1 MKTIQPMKKVP
12 GIILSLTFTFIFFS
26 ESYIDAQS
34 NAALIGDNIA
44 IFYPNHYQN
53 KFHQPSF
60 ALMKEPERKGALPDN
75 WVTRVQFDSISGKSI
90 ASIVVEEGTDFY
102 GTGEVTGPLR
112 RNGEVRILWNTDN
125 FTYERYGGLRLY
137 QSHPWVLGIKKDGS
151 AFGVLADNTWKQS
164 IILDNNITF
173 LSDGPAFRVIV
184 IERDSPEKILQ
195 ELVNLTGKMPLPPLW
210 SLGYQQCRWSYYPE
224 SRVKEIADTFR
235 IKQIPCDVIWM
246 DIHYMDEYRI
256 FTFSNKFF
264 PHPDGL
270 NAYLHK
276 KDFKSIWMIDPGV
289 KYDTNY
295 QVYQSGKK
303 KDIWVK
309 DSTGKDYIGNVWPGP
324 CVFPDFTQS
333 ETRAWWAGLYKGFM
347 AKGIDGVW
355 NDMNEPAVFGGPEWT
370 MPINNIHQGDG
381 NIPKS
386 RHARYHNVYGM
397 LMVKSSR
404 EGIMKANPDK
414 RPFILTR
421 SNYLGGHRHA
431 ATWTGDNKACWEHL
445 KMSIPMVM
453 NLGLSGQ
460 PFNGPDIGGFDGNA
474 TPELFGHWIATGVFY
489 PFSRSHT
496 SEGTNYQEPWKFGEE
511 IEKVSRTAIERRYRL
526 LPYLYT
532 LFYEASNTGMPVM
545 RPVFFADIKDI
556 SLRKEDQA
564 FLLGSDLLVIPKWAV
579 DPALP
584 KGNWRTISLVGEDS
598 KNDPYQPETRIR
610 DGAIL
615 PLGKIIQS
623 TNQYSVDS
631 ISLLVS
637 LNKEGKAYGK
647 LYTDAGN
654 GFEYQDGEYLLQN
667 FTAEKQ
673 GNKVRITVTDS
684 EGRLK
689 LEKQTIVVEVVTD
702 NGVYT
707 AYGTKNKPI
716 EVVLK

>member
-1 MKTIQPMKKVP
+1 MKKVP
-12 GIILSLTFTFIFFS
+12 EIILSLTFTFIFFS
-26 ESYIDAQS
+26 ESYIKAQP

-44 IFYPNHYQN
+44 VFYPDHYQK
-53 KFHQPSF
+53 KFHHPSF
-60 ALMKEPERKGALPDN
+60 ALTKEPERTGALPGN
-75 WVTRVQFDSISGKSI
+75 WRIPVQFDSISGKSI
-90 ASIVVEEGTDFY
+90 ASIAVEEGTDFY
-102 GTGEVTGPLR
+102 GTGEVTGPLK

-125 FTYERYGGLRLY
+125 PTYEGYSGLRLY
-137 QSHPWVLGIKKDGS
+137 QSHPWVLGIRKDGS

-173 LSDGPAFRVIV
+173 SSDGPAFRVIV
-184 IERDSPEKILQ
+184 IERDSPEKVLQ

-210 SLGYQQCRWSYYPE
+210 SLGYQQCRWSYYPD

-264 PHPDGL
+264 PHPDEL

-295 QVYQSGKK
+295 HVYLSGAK
-303 KDIWVK
+303 KDVWVK
-309 DSTGKDYIGNVWPGP
+309 DSAGKDFKGDVWPGP

-333 ETRAWWAGLYKGFM
+333 KTRTWWAGLYKNFM
-347 AKGIDGVW
+347 AHGVDGVW
-355 NDMNEPAVFGGPEWT
+355 NDMNEPAVFGGPQLT
-370 MPINNIHQGDG
+370 MPIYNVHLGDKNIHKGT
-381 NIPKS
+381 
-386 RHARYHNVYGM
+386 HARYHNVYGM

-414 RPFILTR
+414 RPFVLTR
-421 SNYLGGHRHA
+421 SNYLGGHRYA
-431 ATWTGDNKACWEHL
+431 ATWTGDNKACWAHL

-460 PFNGPDIGGFDGNA
+460 PFSGPDIGGFAGNA
-474 TPELFGHWIATGVFY
+474 TPELYGHWIATGAFY

-496 SEGTNYQEPWKFGEE
+496 AIGTNYQEPWKFGEK

-564 FLLGSDLLVIPKWAV
+564 FLMGSDLLVVPKWAV

-584 KGNWRTISLVGEDS
+584 KGTWRTISLVGEDS
-598 KNDPYQPETRIR
+598 KNDPYQPDIRIR
-610 DGAIL
+610 AGAII

-623 TNQYSVDS
+623 TNQYSTDS

-647 LYTDAGN
+647 LYTDAGD
-654 GFEYQDGEYLLQN
+654 GFEYQNGEYLLQE
-667 FTAEKQ
+667 FKAEKQ
-673 GNKVRITVTDS
+673 GNKVVITGFDS
-684 EGRLK
+684 EGKLK
-689 LEKQTIVVEVVTD
+689 IEKQTIAVEVVTD
-702 NGVYT
+702 KRVYKNH
-707 AYGTKNKPI
+707 GTKNKPI
-716 EVVLK
+716 EVILK